1 MIRRPDLPAGAA
13 RGPVPAGEDMAR
25 ARGTLARE
33 RARRT
38 QGALGRMR
46 WLWLLAGPGI
56 LVFLGENDAP
66 SMLSYAATGASYGV
80 GFFLPF
86 VAVTFVVGF
95 VVQEMAARVGAAAGH
110 GHAALIYARFG
121 RFWGNFAMADLL
133 IGNLLTL
140 VTEFIG
146 IRAGLGYFG
155 IPPVLAVGGGAAV
168 VVLVAST
175 ARYTLWERITL
186 GLALSNAVFVPVA
199 LLARPHWGAVGHAF
213 VAWGPLPGGLRPDSI
228 LLMVADVGATVTP
241 WMLFFQQG
249 AVVDKGLGPRDIG
262 GARLDTALGAALA
275 GLFGIAGVL
284 ATTPLFHAGI
294 SAANFQA
301 AQFAEALA
309 PAIGP
314 VGAALFAFGIFAA
327 GLVAAITI
335 ATSSA
340 YAYGEVARRPH
351 SLNVSVREAA
361 PFYAVLLGSTLLAGA
376 VVLIP
381 GAPLETIVLIVNVI
395 ATLAMP
401 PALLFLLL
409 LANDAEV
416 MGPWANSRAW
426 NLAGIT
432 VTVALVLCGLAYGVS
447 VVAPGLF
454 G

>member
-1 MIRRPDLPAGAA
+1 
-13 RGPVPAGEDMAR
+13 
-25 ARGTLARE
+25 
-33 RARRT
+33 
-38 QGALGRMR
+38 MR
-46 WLWLLAGPGI
+46 WLWLLAGPGV

-66 SMLSYAATGASYGV
+66 SMLSYAATGARFGV

-86 VAVTFVVGF
+86 VAVTFLIGF
-95 VVQEMAARVGAAAGH
+95 VVQEMAARVGAAAGA

-155 IPPVLAVGGGAAV
+155 IPPTLAVGGGMAV
-168 VVLVAST
+168 VVLVAAT

-186 GLALSNAVFVPVA
+186 GLALANAVFVPVA
-199 LLARPHWGAVGHAF
+199 LLARPHWGAVGQAF
-213 VAWGPLPGGLRPDSI
+213 LTWRPLPGGITPDSI

-249 AVVDKGLGPRDIG
+249 AVVDKGLEPEDIG

-275 GLFGIAGVL
+275 GVFGIAGIL
-284 ATTPLFHAGI
+284 AAAPLFHSGI
-294 SAANFQA
+294 SATDFQA
-301 AQFAEALA
+301 AQFAQALA
-309 PAIGP
+309 PLIGP
-314 VGAALFAFGIFAA
+314 AGAALFAFGIFAA

-340 YAYGEVARRPH
+340 YAFGEVMHRPH
-351 SLNVSVREAA
+351 SLNASLREAA
-361 PFYAVLLGSTLLAGA
+361 PFYTMLVGPVLVAGA

-381 GAPLETIVLIVNVI
+381 GAPLVSIVLIVNVI

-416 MGPWANSRAW
+416 MGKWRNTRGW
-426 NLAGIT
+426 NLAA
-432 VTVALVLCGLAYGVS
+432 VTVGVLLVACGLAYGVS

-454 G
+454 Q

>member
-1 MIRRPDLPAGAA
+1 AG
-13 RGPVPAGEDMAR
+13 
-25 ARGTLARE
+25 
-33 RARRT
+33 
-38 QGALGRMR
+38 GALGRMR
-46 WLWLLAGPGI
+46 WLWLLAGPGV

-66 SMLSYAATGASYGV
+66 SMLSYAATGASFGV

-86 VAVTFVVGF
+86 VAVTFVIAF
-95 VVQEMAARVGAAAGH
+95 VVQEMAARVGAAAGQ

-121 RFWGNFAMADLL
+121 RFWGNFAMGDLL

-140 VTEFIG
+140 ITEFIG

-155 IPPVLAVGGGAAV
+155 VPPALAVGGGMTV
-168 VVLVAST
+168 VVLVAAT
-175 ARYTLWERITL
+175 ARYSLWERITL
-186 GLALSNAVFVPVA
+186 GLALGNAVFVPVA

-213 VAWGPLPGGLRPDSI
+213 VAWSPLPGGLTAHAI

-249 AVVDKGLGPRDIG
+249 AVVDKGLEPKDIG
-262 GARLDTALGAALA
+262 GARMDTALGAGLA
-275 GLFGIAGVL
+275 ALFGIAGIL
-284 ATTPLFHAGI
+284 AATPLFHTGI

-314 VGAALFAFGIFAA
+314 AGAALFALGIFEA

-340 YAYGEVARRPH
+340 YAYGEVAHRAH
-351 SLNVSVREAA
+351 SLNASVREAA
-361 PFYAVLLGSTLLAGA
+361 PFYAVLLGSVLIGGA

-409 LANDAEV
+409 LANDADV
-416 MGPWANSRAW
+416 MGPWRNSRSW
-426 NLAGIT
+426 NLAGVT
-432 VTVALVLCGLAYGVS
+432 VTALLVACGLAYGVS

>member
-1 MIRRPDLPAGAA
+1 MSTRADPPA
-13 RGPVPAGEDMAR
+13 PPLPAGEDFAR
-25 ARGTLARE
+25 ARGVLARATAL
-33 RARRT
+33 RGG
-38 QGALGRMR
+38 GAPGRMR

-66 SMLSYAATGASYGV
+66 SMLSYAATGAQFGV

-86 VAVTFVVGF
+86 VAVTFLVGF
-95 VVQEMAARVGAAAGH
+95 VVQEMAARVGAATGH

-146 IRAGLGYFG
+146 IRAGLGYFAV
-155 IPPVLAVGGGAAV
+155 PPALAVGGGMAV
-168 VVLVAST
+168 VVLVAAT
-175 ARYTLWERITL
+175 ARYSLWERITL
-186 GLALSNAVFVPVA
+186 GLALGNAVFVPVA

-213 VAWGPLPGGLRPDSI
+213 LAWGPLPGGLTPDSI

-249 AVVDKGLGPRDIG
+249 AVVDKGLEPGDIG

-275 GLFGIAGVL
+275 AVFGIAGIL
-284 ATTPLFHAGI
+284 ATTPLFHSGI
-294 SAANFQA
+294 SAENFQA

-309 PAIGP
+309 PVIGP
-314 VGAALFAFGIFAA
+314 AGAALFALGIFEA

-340 YAYGEVARRPH
+340 YAYGEVAQRPH
-351 SLNVSVREAA
+351 SLNAPVREAGR
-361 PFYAVLLGSTLLAGA
+361 FYAVLLGSTLIAGA

-416 MGPWANSRAW
+416 MGPWRNGRW
-426 NLAGIT
+426 MNLAGVS
-432 VTVALVLCGLAYGVS
+432 VTVLLVLCGLAYGVS
-447 VVAPGLF
+447 VVMPGAF

>member
-1 MIRRPDLPAGAA
+1 MTAPPEPPAT
-13 RGPVPAGEDMAR
+13 RLAGEDFAR
-25 ARGTLARE
+25 ARAVLARR
-33 RARRT
+33 RAR
-38 QGALGRMR
+38 GARGTFGRAR
-46 WLWLLAGPGI
+46 WLWLLAGPGV

-66 SMLSYAATGASYGV
+66 SMLSYAATGARFGV

-86 VAVTFVVGF
+86 VAATFIVAF
-95 VVQEMAARVGAAAGH
+95 VVQEMAARIGAAAGA

-121 RFWGNFAMADLL
+121 RFWGNFAMLDLL
-133 IGNLLTL
+133 VGNLLTL

-155 IPPVLAVGGGAAV
+155 VPPLAAVGGGMALVVGVAA
-168 VVLVAST
+168 T
-175 ARYTLWERITL
+175 ARYALWERITL
-186 GLALSNAVFVPVA
+186 GLALANAVFVPLA
-199 LLARPHWGAVGHAF
+199 LLAHPDWGAVGRSF
-213 VAWGPLPGGLRPDSI
+213 LTWRPLPGGLTPDSI

-249 AVVDKGLGPRDIG
+249 AVVDKGLEAEDIA
-262 GARLDTALGAALA
+262 GARVDTALGAALA
-275 GLFGIAGVL
+275 AVFGVGGIL
-284 ATTPLFHAGI
+284 AATPLFHAGI
-294 SAANFQA
+294 SAADFQA
-301 AQFAEALA
+301 AQFAGALA

-314 VGAALFAFGIFAA
+314 LGAGLFAFGIFAA

-335 ATSSA
+335 ATASA
-340 YAYGEVARRPH
+340 YAFGEVIRRPH
-351 SLNVSVREAA
+351 SLNASVREAA
-361 PFYAVLLGSTLLAGA
+361 PFYAVLVGSTLFAGA

-416 MGPWANSRAW
+416 MGPWRNTRLA
-426 NLAGIT
+426 NLAGVG
-432 VTVALVLCGLAYGVS
+432 VTLLLVGCGLAYGVS